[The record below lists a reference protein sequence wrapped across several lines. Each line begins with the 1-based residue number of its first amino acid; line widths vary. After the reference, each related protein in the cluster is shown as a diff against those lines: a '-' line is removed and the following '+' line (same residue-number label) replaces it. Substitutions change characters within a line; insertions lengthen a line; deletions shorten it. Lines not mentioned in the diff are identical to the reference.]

1 MVLYVNLNRGL
12 CPRHGLTRCHRQMP
26 SQYRL

>member
-12 CPRHGLTRCHRQMP
+12 CPRHGPTRRLRQI
-26 SQYRL
+26 Y